1 MRLPIPSQ
9 PLQTYAARLA
19 DQQTSLLEEA
29 CRKVVDGRVEE
40 ALLLLDQAQALVW
53 EPRVETLRR
62 QLSAVR
68 HPLPARAI
76 ERVRRAE
83 EAALAG
89 DVGLARMCLDT
100 ALERDPEN
108 PAVCR
113 AAATV
118 YEDMG
123 CLEEAARCRTRSQD
137 LEMERGV
144 RRILEDGRSET
155 VPRPESGLV
164 LDSEAGPVEAGTGA
178 PVYLMRVA
186 GNAPHQDW
194 AGQRGYW
201 IRHDLVKVR
210 KEG

>member
-53 EPRVETLRR
+53 EPRVETLRK
-62 QLSAVR
+62 QLGAVR

-83 EAALAG
+83 EAAREG
-89 DVGLARMCLDT
+89 DIGQARMCLDT

-144 RRILEDGRSET
+144 RGILEDGRSEI
-155 VPRPESGLV
+155 VPPNDSGLV
-164 LDSEAGPVEAGTGA
+164 LDGTTGPVDAGTGA
-178 PVYLMRVA
+178 PVYLVRV
-186 GNAPHQDW
+186 GGTMSHQDW
-194 AGQRGYW
+194 AGQRGFW

-210 KEG
+210 REK

>member
-53 EPRVETLRR
+53 EPRVETLRK
-62 QLSAVR
+62 QLGAVR

-83 EAALAG
+83 EAARAG
-89 DVGLARMCLDT
+89 DIGQARMCLDT

-144 RRILEDGRSET
+144 RRILEGGRSEI
-155 VPRPESGLV
+155 VPPTDTGLV
-164 LDSEAGPVEAGTGA
+164 LDGTAGPVDAGTGA

-186 GNAPHQDW
+186 GTMPHQDW

-210 KEG
+210 REG

>member
-1 MRLPIPSQ
+1 MHQHLPSPT
-9 PLQTYAARLA
+9 LQTYAARLA

-62 QLSAVR
+62 QLGAVR

-83 EAALAG
+83 EAAREG
-89 DVGLARMCLDT
+89 DIGQARMCLDV

-144 RRILEDGRSET
+144 RKILEGEARAESVT
-155 VPRPESGLV
+155 VAESGMV
-164 LDSEAGPVEAGTGA
+164 YGESAGPVEANTGSR
-178 PVYLMRVA
+178 VYLMRV
-186 GNAPHQDW
+186 GGTMSHQDW

-210 KEG
+210 R

>member
-53 EPRVETLRR
+53 EPRVETLRK
-62 QLSAVR
+62 QLGAVR

-83 EAALAG
+83 EAARQG
-89 DVGLARMCLDT
+89 DIGQARMCLDT

-144 RRILEDGRSET
+144 RKILEDGRSEIVAST
-155 VPRPESGLV
+155 EPGLV
-164 LDSEAGPVEAGTGA
+164 LDETAGPVDAGTGA
-178 PVYLMRVA
+178 PVYLVRV
-186 GNAPHQDW
+186 GGTMSHQDW
-194 AGQRGYW
+194 AGQRGFW
-201 IRHDLVKVR
+201 IRHDLVRVR

>member
-1 MRLPIPSQ
+1 MRQPLPSA

-53 EPRVETLRR
+53 EPRVETLRK
-62 QLSAVR
+62 QLGAVR

-83 EAALAG
+83 EAAREG
-89 DVGLARMCLDT
+89 DIGQARMCLDV

-118 YEDMG
+118 NEDMG

-144 RRILEDGRSET
+144 RKILEGGDRAEPVT
-155 VPRPESGLV
+155 QLESGMV
-164 LDSEAGPVEAGTGA
+164 YGESAGPVEVGTGS
-178 PVYLMRVA
+178 PVYLMRV
-186 GNAPHQDW
+186 GGTMSHQDW

-210 KEG
+210 R

>member
-1 MRLPIPSQ
+1 MHQPLPSQ
-9 PLQTYAARLA
+9 TLQTYAARLA

-40 ALLLLDQAQALVW
+40 ALLLLDQAQALVF
-53 EPRVETLRR
+53 EPRVEVLRK
-62 QLSAVR
+62 QLGAVR

-83 EAALAG
+83 EAARAG
-89 DVGLARMCLDT
+89 DMAQARLCLDT
-100 ALERDPEN
+100 ALERDPDN

-118 YEDMG
+118 FEDMG

-144 RRILEDGRSET
+144 RRILEDGRTET
-155 VPRPESGLV
+155 VAPAAPEIA
-164 LDSEAGPVEAGTGA
+164 LDASAGPVEIGTGS
-178 PVYLMRVA
+178 PVYLVRV
-186 GNAPHQDW
+186 GGTMSHQDW
-194 AGQRGYW
+194 AGQRGFW
-201 IRHDLVKVR
+201 IRHDLVRVKR
-210 KEG
+210 EG